1 MKFKKLA
8 KVIDHKFIRVTVKM
22 SDRWVKICDSTT
34 GLSNDFIKT
43 YGEYEV
49 DSIEVSLKDT
59 YNKAPKV
66 LLENYEVMNVNGNF
80 MPFGVEVEDEY

>member
-8 KVIDHKFIRVTVKM
+8 KVIDHKYIRVTVKM
-22 SDRWVKICDSTT
+22 SDRYVSIYNSTT

-49 DSIEVSLKDT
+49 DSIEVSLRDT
-59 YNKAPKV
+59 SFFYGILVIYLK
-66 LLENYEVMNVNGNF
+66 EN
-80 MPFGVEVEDEY
+80 EDE

>member
-8 KVIDHKFIRVTVKM
+8 KVIDHKYIRVTVKM
-22 SDRWVKICDSTT
+22 SDRNVSIYNSTT
-34 GLSNDFIKT
+34 GLSDDFIKT

-59 YNKAPKV
+59 SFFYGV
-66 LLENYEVMNVNGNF
+66 LVIYLKDN
-80 MPFGVEVEDEY
+80 EDE

>member
-8 KVIDHKFIRVTVKM
+8 KVIDHKYIRVTVKM
-22 SDRWVKICDSTT
+22 SDRNVSVYNSTT

-49 DSIEVSLKDT
+49 DSIEVSLRDTSFFYGILVIYLKD
-59 YNKAPKV
+59 N
-66 LLENYEVMNVNGNF
+66 
-80 MPFGVEVEDEY
+80 EDE

>member
-1 MKFKKLA
+1 
-8 KVIDHKFIRVTVKM
+8 M

-59 YNKAPKV
+59 SFFYGV
-66 LLENYEVMNVNGNF
+66 LDIYLKGN
-80 MPFGVEVEDEY
+80 EDED

>member
-49 DSIEVSLKDT
+49 DSMEVSLKDT
-59 YNKAPKV
+59 SFFYGV
-66 LLENYEVMNVNGNF
+66 LDIYLKGN
-80 MPFGVEVEDEY
+80 EDED

>member
-8 KVIDHKFIRVTVKM
+8 KVIDHKYIRVTVKM
-22 SDRWVKICDSTT
+22 SDRYVSVYNSTT

-49 DSIEVSLKDT
+49 DSIEVSLRDTSFFYGILVIYLKD
-59 YNKAPKV
+59 N
-66 LLENYEVMNVNGNF
+66 
-80 MPFGVEVEDEY
+80 EDE

>member
-49 DSIEVSLKDT
+49 DSIEDMEEINTLAVAHSSI
-59 YNKAPKV
+59 
-66 LLENYEVMNVNGNF
+66 
-80 MPFGVEVEDEY
+80 

>member
-1 MKFKKLA
+1 MKFKKLV

-22 SDRWVKICDSTT
+22 SDRYVNIYNSTT
-34 GLSNDFIKT
+34 GLSDDFIKT

-59 YNKAPKV
+59 SFFYGV
-66 LLENYEVMNVNGNF
+66 LVIYLKDN
-80 MPFGVEVEDEY
+80 EDDD